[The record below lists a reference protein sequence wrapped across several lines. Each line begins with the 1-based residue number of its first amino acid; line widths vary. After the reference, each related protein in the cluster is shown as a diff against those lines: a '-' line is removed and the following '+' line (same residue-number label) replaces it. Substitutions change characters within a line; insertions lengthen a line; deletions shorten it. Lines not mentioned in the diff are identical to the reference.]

1 MARARHGE
9 LLGLAEVKL
18 RCHKPNT
25 LCADTLQLAETLA
38 AALASLHVPTS
49 WRNTWG
55 GWGGRIKKYMVI
67 IHSTLEEA

>member
-18 RCHKPNT
+18 RCHKPN
-25 LCADTLQLAETLA
+25 TLQLAETLA